1 LSLLRTA
8 VETTGEIERTVT
20 DIFTAY
26 PSRPFQD
33 DTFLSKPNAA
43 AEWLY
48 FHDTMASRV
57 YGGQEWELAAYLAT
71 PVLGFHTL
79 FGSTNQFSAYHGSSH
94 HNNHQY
100 SSTDETDAPA
110 PFSGPRADF
119 EAAEALKATRAQLQ
133 SWHGTL
139 SVELFRQFRSP
150 EHLAS
155 DLVPYVAR
163 LLAPSVSPVLINSGA
178 RGEGGSSTASV
189 RKESEK
195 DMVRRAAGVMVASGV
210 GFEKVRVEDSES
222 RHGGMVWRMEP

>member
-1 LSLLRTA
+1 
-8 VETTGEIERTVT
+8 
-20 DIFTAY
+20 
-26 PSRPFQD
+26 
-33 DTFLSKPNAA
+33 
-43 AEWLY
+43 
-48 FHDTMASRV
+48 MASRV
-57 YGGQEWELAAYLAT
+57 YSGQEWELAAYLAT

-79 FGSTNQFSAYHGSSH
+79 FVSTNQFSAYHGSNH
-94 HNNHQY
+94 HNNNQY
-100 SSTDETDAPA
+100 SNDETEAPG

-119 EAAEALKATRAQLQ
+119 EASEAHKATRAQLQ

-150 EHLAS
+150 EHLAC

-178 RGEGGSSTASV
+178 RGEGASSTASV

-195 DMVRRAAGVMVASGV
+195 DMVRRAAGAMVASGV
-210 GFEKVRVEDSES
+210 GFEKVRVEDSYS